1 MSLFDRLIATSVRA
15 LPKPV
20 VRRVADRYVAGE
32 SLDDAVRVIKSL
44 NQAGCRAT
52 MDLLGENV
60 TAEDAAA
67 ENARMYVAALDAI
80 AREKLDS
87 NVSIKL
93 TAFGL
98 DLSTDLAFRNA
109 RLVVEHA
116 KKLGNFVR
124 IDMESSAYTDRTIDL
139 YKALRRDLDNVGIV
153 LQAYLRRT
161 PGDVDALLPVGP
173 HFRLCKGIYVE
184 PRAIAWRQPDVVNRN
199 YVHCLAKMLG
209 GGAFVG
215 IATHDERLVFEAL
228 RVIDELRIPPERF
241 EFQMLLG
248 VDEDLRAV
256 ILKLGHPVRIYVP
269 YGRDWYGYSLRRL
282 KENPR
287 IAGYVFKAMLPGA
300 RR

>member
-1 MSLFDRLIATSVRA
+1 MSLFDSLIAGSVRL

-32 SLDDAVRVIKSL
+32 TLDDAVREIATL
-44 NQAGCRAT
+44 NQAGCRAS

-60 TAEDAAA
+60 TTEAAA
-67 ENARMYVAALDAI
+67 SENARAYVMALDAI

-93 TAFGL
+93 SAFGL
-98 DLSTDLAFRNA
+98 DLSTDLAFRNT

-116 KKLGNFVR
+116 RSLGNFVR
-124 IDMESSAYTDRTIDL
+124 IDMENSPYTDRTIDV
-139 YKALRRDLDNVGIV
+139 YKALRREFENVGIV
-153 LQAYLRRT
+153 LQACLRRT
-161 PGDVDALLPVGP
+161 AADVDSLLPVGP

-184 PRAIAWRQPDVVNRN
+184 PRAIAWRQADVVNRH
-199 YVHCLAKMLG
+199 YVHCLRKMLA

-228 RVIDELRIPPERF
+228 RIVDELRTPRDRF

-248 VDEDLRAV
+248 VDEDLRG
-256 ILKLGHPVRIYVP
+256 ILLSLGHPVRVYVP
-269 YGRDWYGYSLRRL
+269 YGRDWYAYSLRRL

-300 RR
+300 KR